1 MLVGRH
7 HRVRVDEL
15 FQHRR
20 RIMFRRVDDRAGRG
34 VPPSRIEPSALAVI
48 DRMRAV
54 GIADPIT
61 GQHAVGDLRA
71 HAPPPYAA
79 RPSRLMTTSAPG
91 PVASATSSGALLS
104 SMGCARPRKS
114 RTRSEEHTSELQSLM
129 RNSYAVFCW

>member
-48 DRMRAV
+48 DRMRAI

-61 GQHAVGDLRA
+61 GQHAVGDLGA
-71 HAPPPYAA
+71 HATPPYAA
-79 RPSRLMTTSAPG
+79 RHSRLMTTYALG
-91 PVASATSSGALLS
+91 PVARDTTGGGLLS
-104 SMGCARPRKS
+104 SMGCARPRTS
-114 RTRSEEHTSELQSLM
+114 RALEG
-129 RNSYAVFCW
+129 